1 LNILSWRTVPLR
13 NTILAILDKRQG
25 VIIDKELMRLLK
37 TNRVNVT
44 PAELNQALLELEIGG
59 QIHVQQITKTKRKI
73 EVLGERRYL
82 AIAED

>member
-1 LNILSWRTVPLR
+1 MSWRTIPLR

-25 VIIDKELMRLLK
+25 VVLDKELIRLLK
-37 TNRVNVT
+37 ANRVTVT
-44 PAELNQALLELEIGG
+44 PSELNQALLELEIGG

-73 EVLGERRYL
+73 ELLGERRYL

>member
-1 LNILSWRTVPLR
+1 MNILSWRTIPLR

-25 VIIDKELMRLLK
+25 VVLDKELIRLLK
-37 TNRVNVT
+37 ANRVTVT
-44 PAELNQALLELEIGG
+44 ASELNQALLELEIGG

-73 EVLGERRYL
+73 ELLGERRYL

>member
-1 LNILSWRTVPLR
+1 MSWRTIPLR

-25 VIIDKELMRLLK
+25 VVLDKELIRLLK
-37 TNRVNVT
+37 ANRVTVT
-44 PAELNQALLELEIGG
+44 ASELNQALLELEIGG

-73 EVLGERRYL
+73 ELLGERRYL